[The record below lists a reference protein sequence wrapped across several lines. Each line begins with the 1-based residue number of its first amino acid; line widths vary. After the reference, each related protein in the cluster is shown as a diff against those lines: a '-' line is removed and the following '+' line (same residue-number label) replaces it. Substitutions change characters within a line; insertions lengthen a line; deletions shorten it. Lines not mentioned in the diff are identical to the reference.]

1 MSLSIKSNI
10 VFTGFLVLMIGTGH
24 AAKLENVI
32 DHNASLMDHGDG
44 HLMDMDGA
52 MIMGQ
57 NKEKLPPGCSSISED
72 VSITVRAGHSYAKEY
87 PGTMFGFDR
96 HEWRVK
102 PCTRLTVTL
111 INEDHI
117 RHQWMMHGLPKFMY
131 DKGMFHLEVTGPGKI
146 TGTLI
151 LPSEDKTYLVHCDIA
166 QHMEKGMKGQLIV
179 GNGSVPF
186 PSIPGVTDLAIA
198 DDYGPKVQDSVKL
211 PPAATVQA
219 TVQNPSGDSGNAVF
233 LLGIIIGAVGTPFG
247 ISYYKKRFEGMSR
260 EEVTRELLEDSR
272 SLLDKV
278 LGLMMTLVAKITRR

>member
-1 MSLSIKSNI
+1 MSQSIPIRLIFVTHLLLGLGASE
-10 VFTGFLVLMIGTGH
+10 
-24 AAKLENVI
+24 AAKLENVT
-32 DHNASLMDHGDG
+32 DHNPTLMDHGDG

-52 MIMGQ
+52 MVMGQ
-57 NKEKLPPGCSSISED
+57 NKEQLPPGCSSVSDD
-72 VSITVRAGHSYAKEY
+72 VSITVRAGHSYAKDY

-179 GNGSVPF
+179 GNGGAPF
-186 PSIPGVTDLAIA
+186 PSIPGITDLAIP

-211 PPAATVQA
+211 PTPSPAQA
-219 TVQNPSGDSGNAVF
+219 VAQGSSGDSGNAVF
-233 LLGIIIGAVGTPFG
+233 LLGIIIGAVGTPFA
-247 ISYYKKRFEGMSR
+247 ISYYKKRFEGMTR
-260 EEVTRELLEDSR
+260 EEVTRELLEDSK
-272 SLLDKV
+272 SLLDKAI
-278 LGLMMTLVAKITRR
+278 GFAMTLIARFSRT